1 MSQPSMN
8 SFMYDLIVIGGGSG
22 GLKAAKTAAD
32 LGAKVALLDYV
43 KPSTQGNTWKIGGT
57 CVNGKY

>member
-1 MSQPSMN
+1 MTTTT

-22 GLKAAKTAAD
+22 GLRAAKTAAD

-43 KPSTQGNTWKIGGT
+43 KPSTQGRYVLDTLFVLYTFT
-57 CVNGKY
+57 C